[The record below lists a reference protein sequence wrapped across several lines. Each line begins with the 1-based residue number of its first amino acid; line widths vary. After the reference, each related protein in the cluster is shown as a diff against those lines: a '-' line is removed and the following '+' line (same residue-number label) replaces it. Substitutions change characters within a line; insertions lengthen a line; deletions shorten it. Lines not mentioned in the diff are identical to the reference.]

1 MMNKAIFSLAILMI
15 SCFAIG
21 CGKAENTIAT
31 PPADNSPTIPADQM
45 SEYEQQMNSGGSM
58 SKPPAK

>member
-1 MMNKAIFSLAILMI
+1 MI